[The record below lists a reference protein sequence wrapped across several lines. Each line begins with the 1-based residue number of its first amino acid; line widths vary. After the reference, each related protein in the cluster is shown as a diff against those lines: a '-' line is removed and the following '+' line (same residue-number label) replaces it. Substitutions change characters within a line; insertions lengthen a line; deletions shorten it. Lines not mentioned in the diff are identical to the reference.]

1 MCLRAIITKTVV
13 TTMRKANPNWHGKF
27 TPKVQKK
34 GWTYASKPNA
44 LNIYLEIIQNGGNFE
59 VKTWDNRIIGVFSNI
74 KEAETCAS
82 NFRTPLMPTSK
93 ITDIRFIPDPHSV
106 APKPRKHEKVVM
118 EPITAPVL
126 EFVPIQED
134 EEEKVVEHPDDIVV
148 F

>member
-1 MCLRAIITKTVV
+1 
-13 TTMRKANPNWHGKF
+13 MRKANPNWHGKF
-27 TPKVQKK
+27 ASKTPKKD
-34 GWTYASKPNA
+34 WTFDSKPNA
-44 LNIYLEIIQNGGNFE
+44 LSIYLEIVQNGGCYE
-59 VKTWDNRIIGVFSNI
+59 VKTWDNRTIGTFTNL
-74 KEAETCAS
+74 KNAEICAS

-93 ITDIRFIPDPHSV
+93 ITDIRFVPDPDSV